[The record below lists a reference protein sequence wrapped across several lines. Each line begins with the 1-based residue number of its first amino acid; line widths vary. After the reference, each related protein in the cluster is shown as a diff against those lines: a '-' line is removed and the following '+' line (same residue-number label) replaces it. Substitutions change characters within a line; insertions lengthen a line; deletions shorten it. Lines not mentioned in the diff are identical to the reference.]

1 MSSQTPRAGR
11 SDLEAALLLIGKL
24 GVTPADLVAA
34 TAAARPVVPTFAQFI
49 PQVAAATSEGTLKA
63 YGPYWKRIVQAW
75 GGRRLD
81 EPTPL
86 EIEQLGKQIR
96 AERVQRRN
104 GRGGASS
111 EENFVAAIRRVYR
124 RAVANGY
131 ITDADNPAAKVA
143 KPRRQPSHRRAIVD
157 TRLTEIHQAAA
168 SSGDD
173 PELDAL
179 LLRIHEET
187 ACRRGGALNL
197 RLIDLDQEQCLI
209 RLREKANSE
218 RWQPVSP
225 TLMTALLGH
234 ATERGSPA
242 SGRLLRYRDGTQL
255 TYRRYDGLWQRIG
268 QILPWVAVQGIS
280 THWIRHTTLTWVE
293 RHFGYAV
300 ARAYAG
306 HNDRG
311 GSQTGSTTTYIRA
324 DVQEVAS
331 ALSAL
336 TGEPHPLTEYG
347 QTQLRS

>member
-1 MSSQTPRAGR
+1 MTNPAATTR
-11 SDLEAALLLIGKL
+11 SDLEAALLLISKL
-24 GVTPADLVAA
+24 GVTPADLMAA
-34 TAAARPVVPTFAQFI
+34 TAINRPTVPTFAEFI
-49 PQVAAATSEGTLKA
+49 PHVASATTAGTLKA
-63 YGPYWKRIVQAW
+63 YGSYWNRIVEQW
-75 GGRRLD
+75 GDRRLD

-96 AERVQRRN
+96 ATRMQRRN
-104 GRGGASS
+104 GRSGASC
-111 EENFVAAIRRVYR
+111 EENFVSAVRCLYR
-124 RAVANGY
+124 RAVANGL
-131 ITDADNPAAKVA
+131 ITDADNPAAKVP
-143 KPRRQPSHRRAIVD
+143 KPRRQPSHRRAIPD

-173 PELDAL
+173 PQLDAL
-179 LLRIHEET
+179 ILRLHEET

-197 RLIDLDQEQCLI
+197 RPIDLDEQQCLI
-209 RLREKANSE
+209 RLREKAATE

-225 TLMTALLGH
+225 TLMAHLRHH
-234 ATERGSPA
+234 AVDRRAPA
-242 SGRLLRYRDGTQL
+242 TSRLLRYRNGTQI

-268 QILPWVAVQGIS
+268 QLLPWAAVQGVS

-311 GSQTGSTTTYIRA
+311 AQVGSTTTYVQA
-324 DVQEVAS
+324 DIQEVAA

-336 TGEPHPLTEYG
+336 TGEPHPLAANE
-347 QTQLRS
+347 R